1 MLRLATHAMGTR
13 FEAILCGDL
22 PGAGLR
28 AAGEAAIEEIEHWHN
43 RLSAFQPDSLLS
55 HINRHAFGRA
65 VRVDPEVVEL
75 LALARR
81 VFEQS
86 GGAFDPAIAPAMRG
100 LGFHPAPAW
109 GEVDPSGSMV
119 GANCAGPD
127 RQASA
132 AVCAPARAT
141 MAEVLLDPAARTVRF
156 GRAGLALDLGAIAKG
171 FAVQRAVDVLRQA
184 GVRSA
189 LVHGGT
195 SSVAAIGCAPDGS
208 PWRVRVAGG
217 EVEHEAA
224 RGGAGG
230 ACGGGP
236 VVELCD
242 RAMSVSAPRGR
253 VIVAPASAGEEQ
265 LTHIVDPRSGRPTA
279 GVRTACVV
287 ADDAACADAWS
298 TAIVV
303 LGGRPAGCPA
313 GVEVIVEDRVGGWV
327 RCAGRVDAHPGE
339 GSDLEAA

>member
-1 MLRLATHAMGTR
+1 MLRMATHAMGTR

-55 HINRHAFGRA
+55 HINRHAFNRA

-100 LGFHPAPAW
+100 LGFHPAPAF
-109 GEVDPSGSMV
+109 SG
-119 GANCAGPD
+119 
-127 RQASA
+127 QACSA
-132 AVCAPARAT
+132 ETTEPRAT
-141 MAEVLLDPAARTVRF
+141 MAEVLLDPAARAVRF

-171 FAVQRAVDVLRQA
+171 FAVQRAAEVLRQA

-217 EVEHEAA
+217 EVEHGAA

-253 VIVAPASAGEEQ
+253 VIVAPVSGGEEHF
-265 LTHIVDPRSGRPTA
+265 THIVDPRSGRPTA
-279 GVRTACVV
+279 GARTACVI

-313 GVEVIVEDRVGGWV
+313 GVDVIVEDRVGGWV